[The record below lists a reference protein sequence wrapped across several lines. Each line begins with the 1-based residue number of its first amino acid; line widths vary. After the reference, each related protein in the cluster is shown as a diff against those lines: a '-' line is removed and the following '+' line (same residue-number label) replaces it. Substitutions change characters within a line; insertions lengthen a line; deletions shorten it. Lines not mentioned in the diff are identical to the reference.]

1 MTWAADGTDCLQ
13 IRMITTDDF
22 KTSNAGERVFV
33 QFVVVRGAGLN
44 ISHHRN
50 QD

>member
-1 MTWAADGTDCLQ
+1 MAWAADGTDYLQ
-13 IRMITTDDF
+13 IRVITTDF
-22 KTSNAGERVFV
+22 FLTSSAGKRVFIK
-33 QFVVVRGAGLN
+33 FVVVRGAGLN